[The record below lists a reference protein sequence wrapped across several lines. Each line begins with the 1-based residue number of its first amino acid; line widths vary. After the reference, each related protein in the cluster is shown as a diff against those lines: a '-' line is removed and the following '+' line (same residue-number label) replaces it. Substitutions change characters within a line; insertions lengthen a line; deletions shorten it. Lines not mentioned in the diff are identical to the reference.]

1 MHCYLCHLKDDIQ
14 PHLLEHEAARW
25 LGKSELEEVKWLPAD
40 VEVIKADMMIFNQHA
55 VDEWTVRKEPLCL
68 ILCDADE
75 FQKQKKKLIA
85 IGESQIKKKYD
96 SKLAELKKQDE
107 DKQLKIDEYYN
118 KLDSLEKEYQNAL
131 KHMDEKEGIIR
142 EYKKREYFEKPSAT
156 LHQKKTTLE
165 RKLLNK
171 RRKTEKKDY

>member
-1 MHCYLCHLKDDIQ
+1 MITGRLLMTGLKWILQ
-14 PHLLEHEAARW
+14 AALL
-25 LGKSELEEVKWLPAD
+25 L
-40 VEVIKADMMIFNQHA
+40 
-55 VDEWTVRKEPLCL
+55 
-68 ILCDADE
+68 
-75 FQKQKKKLIA
+75 KKKLIA